1 MKKLKIL
8 IILLFVSIFYPLGV
22 KADTIYDVNMD
33 INITKDGTA
42 EVTEVWNVE
51 ADSGSEWYKQ
61 YKNLQNVEVKDFTV
75 SMDGKAL
82 TEKSWNVNETMS
94 EKAGYYGINYIDD
107 GIELCFG
114 KSDYDRHKF
123 TLKYKLSNFVFN
135 TEDAQVAY
143 FTLIPKATMDKFKVT
158 VTSYYEFP
166 DELDV
171 WGYGYKGYSYVE
183 DGKIKMSN
191 EETTS
196 LNNDYVVL
204 LIKFPKETFET
215 NNAYTEF
222 TAFDDVLNRAKEGTY
237 KYDYGSSS
245 SSSSYSGLFEL
256 FEFLFYGLIFLIPFG
271 VGVAATHTTKYGYK
285 DNKTITKENTPLF
298 REIPC
303 NKDIYYA
310 NALIKLNE
318 FGYKDTNILGAII
331 LKWVKEDR
339 ITFINEKKGIFNKDT
354 SSIDMTKETTFDN
367 SKEADLFNMMKEASG
382 DGILEAKELEK
393 WCRSHYS
400 KFFNLFKALFNNEK
414 DKLIAEGHIY
424 TRQTKEECKY
434 KNVMDDTIYEESK
447 KLFGLK
453 EFFKEFSSMDEK
465 EVIEVKLWDEYLM
478 FAYLFG
484 MADKVANQLKKLYPE
499 VIEDMQQRG
508 MDMGTIVF
516 IDNLSTTS
524 VRAASAARAAA
535 ESYSS
540 GGGGF
545 SSGGGG
551 GGSFGGG
558 GSMGGR

>member
-1 MKKLKIL
+1 MKRLKIL

-82 TEKSWNVNETMS
+82 TEKSWDVNEGMS

-114 KSDYDRHKF
+114 KSDYNRHKF
-123 TLKYKLSNFVFN
+123 TLKYKLTNFVFN
-135 TEDAQVAY
+135 TEDAQVSY
-143 FTLIPKATMDKFKVT
+143 FTLLPNASMDNFKVT

-171 WGYGYKGYSYVE
+171 WGYGYKGYAYVE

-191 EETTS
+191 EESTS

-204 LIKFPKETFET
+204 LIKFPTETFET
-215 NNAYTEF
+215 NNVYSEF
-222 TAFDDVLNRAKEGTY
+222 TTFDDVLNRAEEGTY
-237 KYDYGSSS
+237 KYDYG
-245 SSSSYSGLFEL
+245 YSGWFEL
-256 FEFLFYGLIFLIPFG
+256 FEFLFYGIIFLISFG
-271 VGVAATHTTKYGYK
+271 VGIAATHTTKYGYK
-285 DNKTITKENTPLF
+285 DNKKITKENTPTF

-310 NALIKLNE
+310 NTLIKLNE

-331 LKWVKEDR
+331 LKWVKEDKIR
-339 ITFINEKKGIFNKDT
+339 FINETKGIFNKET
-354 SSIDMTKETTFDN
+354 SSIDMTKENTFDN
-367 SKEADLFNMMKEASG
+367 GNEAALFKMMKDASG
-382 DGILEAKELEK
+382 DGILETKELEK
-393 WCRSHYS
+393 WCKKNYS
-400 KFFNLFKALFNNEK
+400 KFFNLFKDLVNKETEK
-414 DKLIAEGHIY
+414 LRSEGHIY

-499 VIEDMQQRG
+499 VIKDMEQRG

-524 VRAASAARAAA
+524 VRAASAARSAA